1 MVHAGLA
8 QGQSLEVQGTMM
20 GVWEI
25 REDALTLHCDSDVI
39 ACFSVNAFALASY
52 AARSAKNAS
61 AMLECQG
68 KGQGGQTNF
77 RQQQQQKA

>member
-1 MVHAGLA
+1 MV
-8 QGQSLEVQGTMM
+8 
-20 GVWEI
+20 GVWET

-61 AMLECQG
+61 ATLECQG
-68 KGQGGQTNF
+68 KGQGGKNEVQTTTTT
-77 RQQQQQKA
+77 KSIGL

>member
-1 MVHAGLA
+1 VVHAGLA
-8 QGQSLEVQGTMM
+8 QGQSLEVTMV

-68 KGQGGQTNF
+68 KGQGGKNEVQTTTTESIGL
-77 RQQQQQKA
+77 